1 MFDTVKDIGLL
12 RCEELTI

>member
-1 MFDTVKDIGLL
+1 MFGTVKDIGLL